1 MAVKGSNAAI
11 SFHQPSIYSFV
22 MGSGS
27 EASQQN
33 SSDGCT
39 TRSKTQNTSNNPPE
53 RPSKKKSNKMRKAVE
68 KNKRQRKNQQEK
80 SRQISGDS
88 IHSISSNESSENTSS
103 DTSSPTASRSVSQM
117 LASAYPSPP
126 SSPSWSNQTQNNS
139 SEELARFKI
148 YSEYLENENKSIK
161 LQRDLIHTDLE
172 TAQKTIASLRKTN
185 KKITTQNDNLNRA
198 ASKHSGMR
206 RHTDLQHISTQT
218 VPTPVTDP
226 DSPAALQEATN
237 IAIAKYNSICDQMSH
252 AAKQLLDTVSNS
264 KITVPTSP
272 QPLNTNAN
280 PCAQDQFETVTSRD
294 KRRRPVPP
302 PATSNIQQ
310 IPVLSASVPGNQHVQ
325 VHSVM
330 PSYSDVTRQGR
341 PGQGARQRKK
351 LIILGS
357 SLTDGL
363 SAELKSHNIDS
374 TTHIYR
380 GGKLDLI
387 RERVPH
393 IFSKDI
399 NKQPDKV
406 FVLAGGNDAE
416 DSTTDLTINGYE
428 GLIREIRTACPRT
441 KIIISSIPPR
451 KNNIAIN
458 RRITEVNSYLKDRGL
473 RNDNVQFVDVVPVD
487 SNMFTQKL
495 VHLTRSGKV
504 EFAKRLQ
511 PFLAN

>member
-1 MAVKGSNAAI
+1 MEK
-11 SFHQPSIYSFV
+11 
-22 MGSGS
+22 
-27 EASQQN
+27 SQ
-33 SSDGCT
+33 
-39 TRSKTQNTSNNPPE
+39 
-53 RPSKKKSNKMRKAVE
+53 
-68 KNKRQRKNQQEK
+68 RQRKNQHEK
-80 SRQISGDS
+80 NRQISGDS

-117 LASAYPSPP
+117 LGSAYLSPSPP
-126 SSPSWSNQTQNNS
+126 SSPSQSNQTQNNT

-148 YSEYLENENKSIK
+148 YCEYLENENESIK

-172 TAQKTIASLRKTN
+172 TAQKTIASLKKTN

-218 VPTPVTDP
+218 VPTPDP

-237 IAIAKYNSICDQMSH
+237 IAIAKYNSVCDQMSQ

-272 QPLNTNAN
+272 SPLNTNAN
-280 PCAQDQFETVTSRD
+280 PCAQDQFHTVTSRD
-294 KRRRPVPP
+294 KRRRHA
-302 PATSNIQQ
+302 PAPAASNIQQ

-325 VHSVM
+325 VHSTP
-330 PSYSDVTRQGR
+330 PSYSDVTRQRR

-451 KNNIAIN
+451 KNNSAIN
-458 RRITEVNSYLKDRGL
+458 HRIKEVNSYLKDRGL

-495 VHLTRSGKV
+495 VHLNRNGKV